1 MTVLQQGMCSVH
13 TIISEY
19 KIPRF
24 NGTAISEYEILIA
37 TTCITYCSSGYATAL
52 HSFII

>member
-13 TIISEY
+13 TIISGY

-24 NGTAISEYEILIA
+24 IGTTISEYEILIA
-37 TTCITYCSSGYATAL
+37 TKCIHIAVQVMLWACIVS
-52 HSFII
+52 

>member
-1 MTVLQQGMCSVH
+1 MTVLQEMRSVH

-24 NGTAISEYEILIA
+24 IGTTISEYKILIA
-37 TTCITYCSSGYATAL
+37 AKCMHIAVQVMLWACIVS
-52 HSFII
+52 